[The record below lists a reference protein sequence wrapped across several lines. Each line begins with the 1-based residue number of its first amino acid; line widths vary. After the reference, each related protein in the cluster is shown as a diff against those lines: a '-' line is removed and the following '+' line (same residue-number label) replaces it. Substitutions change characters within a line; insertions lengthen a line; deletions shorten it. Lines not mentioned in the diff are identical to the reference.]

1 MSTKVN
7 KIVETKPA
15 EISRLLESII
25 SDKNKNHTSKMTD
38 VKKNGWLEND
48 TTSYNTVSMTA
59 NHPRRVKQKTNER
72 S

>member
-1 MSTKVN
+1 MSSKVN

-59 NHPRRVKQKTNER
+59 NHPRRVK
-72 S
+72 